1 MRSKAMRSPDRTRQD
16 SPTFKQL
23 SINFVNQ
30 RLNLWIMR
38 FESFV
43 KKKCPENEKI
53 LGGFFG
59 QHE

>member
-1 MRSKAMRSPDRTRQD
+1 MRLPDRTRQD
-16 SPTFKQL
+16 SAAFEKLP
-23 SINFVNQ
+23 INFVNQ
-30 RLNLWIMR
+30 RLNLWIMC

>member
-1 MRSKAMRSPDRTRQD
+1 MRLPDRTRQD
-16 SPTFKQL
+16 SAAFEKLP
-23 SINFVNQ
+23 INFVNQ

>member
-30 RLNLWIMR
+30 RLNIWIV
-38 FESFV
+38 SF
-43 KKKCPENEKI
+43 KSLIEKKCPEGKKV
-53 LGGFFG
+53 LSGLFR